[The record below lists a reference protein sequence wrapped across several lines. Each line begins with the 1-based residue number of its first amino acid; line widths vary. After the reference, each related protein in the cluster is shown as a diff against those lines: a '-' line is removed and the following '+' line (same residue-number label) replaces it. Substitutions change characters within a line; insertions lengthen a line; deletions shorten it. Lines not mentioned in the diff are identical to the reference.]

1 MDAMTKERLND
12 LTEKALR
19 DNASDDELRE
29 LSVIVAETIM
39 HNFDKDNSAE
49 LAER

>member
-1 MDAMTKERLND
+1 MDAATKERLNN

-29 LSVIVAETIM
+29 LTTLVAETIM
-39 HNFDKDNSAE
+39 GSFKNDNDDSMDG
-49 LAER
+49 